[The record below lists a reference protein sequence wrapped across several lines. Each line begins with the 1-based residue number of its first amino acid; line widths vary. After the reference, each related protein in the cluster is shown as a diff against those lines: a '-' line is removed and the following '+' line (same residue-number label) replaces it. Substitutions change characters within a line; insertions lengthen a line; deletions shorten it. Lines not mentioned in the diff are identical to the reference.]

1 MVGAME
7 SEWAKGTP
15 RNETDKGGAVC
26 SEPHK
31 KNKLDVLCVFAGMR
45 PPPLPWRAAAVAR
58 RLATLAADATGA
70 THTPQARGPFATLTG
85 ADLAAFR
92 EVVGGAG
99 MVTEA
104 AGLEKYN
111 R

>member
-1 MVGAME
+1 
-7 SEWAKGTP
+7 
-15 RNETDKGGAVC
+15 
-26 SEPHK
+26 
-31 KNKLDVLCVFAGMR
+31 MR
-45 PPPLPWRAAAVAR
+45 PPPLWRAAAAR

-70 THTPQARGPFATLTG
+70 THTPQARGPFATLTRT
-85 ADLAAFR
+85 DLAAFR

>member
-1 MVGAME
+1 
-7 SEWAKGTP
+7 
-15 RNETDKGGAVC
+15 
-26 SEPHK
+26 
-31 KNKLDVLCVFAGMR
+31 MR

-85 ADLAAFR
+85 ACRAAFGV
-92 EVVGGAG
+92 VVGGAG